1 MKILDGV
8 VFCSRPLSLLVL
20 QTLFFIYF
28 VVFRKVNKVDNCDKN
43 LFELGI
49 FVLFVSFWL
58 YLNMF
63 QTLKWLAVLA
73 LPAFVSGN
81 YMLTQIAAKRKNTT
95 KQN

>member
-1 MKILDGV
+1 
-8 VFCSRPLSLLVL
+8 
-20 QTLFFIYF
+20 
-28 VVFRKVNKVDNCDKN
+28 
-43 LFELGI
+43 
-49 FVLFVSFWL
+49 
-58 YLNMF
+58 MF